1 MKFRFLGTGT
11 SVGVPQIGCKCKVCT
26 STDPRDKRRRCGA
39 YVRSGDAA
47 FLIDTPPEMRLACV
61 EYGIDKVDAIVLTH
75 AHMDHVAG
83 FDDVR
88 RFNTLNGTMVECDP
102 TDPGANGR
110 TCRCIGK
117 IMKCYAMRETEEQM
131 HRIFPYISTK
141 GGEHG
146 LYRPQI
152 EFDNAESFEIGSV
165 GSLGSLGSIRVERVR
180 VEHGFPC
187 CGYVIGPGGAGDLK
201 DSKNHKAP
209 WNSNDPKDPRDP
221 NDSKATND
229 PNDSKAPKDS
239 KDSNDPN
246 GPKDP
251 LSFGAELAYISDCH
265 ELPEA
270 TIERLR
276 GVDTLVLNCLRE
288 REHPTHLTVARALEY
303 VGRIAPRRT
312 YLIHMCHDFTHE
324 EWLAKL
330 PKGVEPAYDGLEIEV

>member
-1 MKFRFLGTGT
+1 MK
-11 SVGVPQIGCKCKVCT
+11 
-26 STDPRDKRRRCGA
+26 
-39 YVRSGDAA
+39 SGDAA

-61 EYGIDKVDAIVLTH
+61 EYGIDKVDAVVLTH

-102 TDPGANGR
+102 NAPGANGR
-110 TCRCIGK
+110 TCKCIGK
-117 IMKCYAMRETEEQM
+117 IMPCYAMPETEEAM

-152 EFDNAESFEIGSV
+152 EFRNEDVFEIGLV
-165 GSLGSLGSIRVERVR
+165 RVERVR

-187 CGYVIGPGGAGDLK
+187 CGYVMTR
-201 DSKNHKAP
+201 DSSSSRSSGESRA
-209 WNSNDPKDPRDP
+209 SSDAR
-221 NDSKATND
+221 SAR
-229 PNDSKAPKDS
+229 
-239 KDSNDPN
+239 
-246 GPKDP
+246 
-251 LSFGAELAYISDCH
+251 LAYVSDCH
-265 ELPEA
+265 EIPEA
-270 TIERLR
+270 SLAKLA

-288 REHPTHLTVARALEY
+288 REHPTHLKLSAALDYIEK
-303 VGRIAPRRT
+303 IAPRRA

>member
-1 MKFRFLGTGT
+1 MRFRFLGTGT
-11 SVGVPQIGCKCKVCT
+11 SVGVPQIGCTCKVCT

-61 EYGIDKVDAIVLTH
+61 EYGIDKVDAVVLTH

-88 RFNTLNGTMVECDP
+88 RFNTLNGTMVPCNP

-117 IMKCYAMRETEEQM
+117 ILKCYAMGETEEAM

-152 EFDNAESFEIGSV
+152 EFVNDDSFEI
-165 GSLGSLGSIRVERVR
+165 GSIRVERVA
-180 VEHGFPC
+180 VKHGFPC
-187 CGYVIGPGGAGDLK
+187 CGYVLEEVEKLK
-201 DSKNHKAP
+201 CGQVEKFRPA
-209 WNSNDPKDPRDP
+209 
-221 NDSKATND
+221 
-229 PNDSKAPKDS
+229 
-239 KDSNDPN
+239 
-246 GPKDP
+246 
-251 LSFGAELAYISDCH
+251 LAYISDCH
-265 ELPEA
+265 ELPEE
-270 TIERLR
+270 TIEKVK

-288 REHPTHLTVARALEY
+288 REHPTHLQLSSALEY
-303 VGRIAPRRT
+303 IGRIAPRRA

-324 EWLAKL
+324 EWLRKL
-330 PKGVEPAYDGLEIEV
+330 PKGVEPAYDGLEIQV

>member
-1 MKFRFLGTGT
+1 MGLKFRFLGTGT

-39 YVRSGDAA
+39 YVRSKDAA
-47 FLIDTPPEMRLACV
+47 FLIDTPPEMRLSCV
-61 EYGIDKVDAIVLTH
+61 EYGIDKVDAVVLTH

-88 RFNTLNGTMVECDP
+88 RFNTLNGTMVPCNP

-110 TCRCIGK
+110 TTRCIGK

-131 HRIFPYISTK
+131 HRIFPYISAK

-152 EFDNAESFEIGSV
+152 EFDSADTFEIGSV
-165 GSLGSLGSIRVERVR
+165 RVERVA

-187 CGYVIGPGGAGDLK
+187 CGYVIGAGGASSSS
-201 DSKNHKAP
+201 DSR
-209 WNSNDPKDPRDP
+209 SSRG
-221 NDSKATND
+221 S
-229 PNDSKAPKDS
+229 SGS
-239 KDSNDPN
+239 R
-246 GPKDP
+246 
-251 LSFGAELAYISDCH
+251 LAYISDCH
-265 ELPEA
+265 ELPEE
-270 TIERLR
+270 TVEKVR

-288 REHPTHLTVARALEY
+288 REHPTHLKLSAALEY
-303 VGRIAPRRT
+303 IGRIAPRRA

-324 EWLAKL
+324 EWLGKL

>member
-1 MKFRFLGTGT
+1 MTFRFLGTGT

-39 YVRSGDAA
+39 YVRSKDAA
-47 FLIDTPPEMRLACV
+47 FLIDTPPEMRLSCV
-61 EYGIDKVDAIVLTH
+61 EYGVDKVDAVVLTH

-88 RFNTLNGTMVECDP
+88 RFNTLNGTMVPCNP

-117 IMKCYAMRETEEQM
+117 IMKCHAMRETEEQM
-131 HRIFPYISTK
+131 HKIFPYISAK

-152 EFDNAESFEIGSV
+152 EFDNADEFEIGSV
-165 GSLGSLGSIRVERVR
+165 KVERVR

-187 CGYVIGPGGAGDLK
+187 CGYLIGAS
-201 DSKNHKAP
+201 DSRGSSASR
-209 WNSNDPKDPRDP
+209 NS
-221 NDSKATND
+221 SI
-229 PNDSKAPKDS
+229 
-239 KDSNDPN
+239 
-246 GPKDP
+246 
-251 LSFGAELAYISDCH
+251 AYISDCH
-265 ELPEA
+265 ELPEE
-270 TIERLR
+270 TVEKVR

-288 REHPTHLTVARALEY
+288 REHPTHLKLSAALEY
-303 VGRIAPRRT
+303 IGRIAPRRA

-324 EWLAKL
+324 EWLRKL

>member
-1 MKFRFLGTGT
+1 MTFKFLGTGT

-39 YVRSGDAA
+39 YVRSEDAA

-61 EYGIDKVDAIVLTH
+61 EYGISKVDAVVLTH

-88 RFNTLNGTMVECDP
+88 RFNTLNGTMVPCNP

-131 HRIFPYISTK
+131 HRIFPYISAK

-152 EFDNAESFEIGSV
+152 EFDNADSFEIGS
-165 GSLGSLGSIRVERVR
+165 IRVDRVR

-187 CGYVIGPGGAGDLK
+187 CGYVLEEVAGLQGCRV
-201 DSKNHKAP
+201 AE
-209 WNSNDPKDPRDP
+209 PRR
-221 NDSKATND
+221 A
-229 PNDSKAPKDS
+229 
-239 KDSNDPN
+239 
-246 GPKDP
+246 
-251 LSFGAELAYISDCH
+251 LAYISDCH
-265 ELPEA
+265 ELPEE
-270 TIERLR
+270 TIEKVK
-276 GVDTLVLNCLRE
+276 GVGTLVLNCLRE
-288 REHPTHLTVARALEY
+288 REHPTHLSLSAALDY
-303 VGRIAPRRT
+303 IGRIAPRRA

-324 EWLAKL
+324 EWLKKL
-330 PKGVEPAYDGLEIEV
+330 PKGVEPAYDGLEIHV

>member
-11 SVGVPQIGCKCKVCT
+11 SVGVPQIGCDCPVCT
-26 STDPRDKRRRCGA
+26 SADPRDKRRRCGA
-39 YVRSGDAA
+39 YVRSGEVG
-47 FLIDTPPEMRLACV
+47 FLIDTPPEMRLASV
-61 EYGIDKVDAIVLTH
+61 AYGIEKVEAIVLTH
-75 AHMDHVAG
+75 AHMDHAAG

-88 RFNTLNGTMVECDP
+88 RFNTLNGTMVPCNP

-117 IMKCYAMRETEEQM
+117 VMKCFAMKETEEQM
-131 HRIFPYISTK
+131 HRIFPYISAK

-152 EFDNAESFEIGSV
+152 EFDNADSFVIGDV
-165 GSLGSLGSIRVERVR
+165 KVERIA

-187 CGYVIGPGGAGDLK
+187 CGYV
-201 DSKNHKAP
+201 
-209 WNSNDPKDPRDP
+209 
-221 NDSKATND
+221 
-229 PNDSKAPKDS
+229 
-239 KDSNDPN
+239 
-246 GPKDP
+246 
-251 LSFGAELAYISDCH
+251 LSGRLAYVSDCH

-270 TIERLR
+270 TVEKLK

-288 REHPTHLTVARALEY
+288 REHPTHLSLQRALGY
-303 VGRIAPRRT
+303 VERIAPRRT

-330 PKGVEPAYDGLEIEV
+330 PKGVEPAYDGLEVEI

>member
-1 MKFRFLGTGT
+1 MRFRFLGTGT
-11 SVGVPQIGCKCKVCT
+11 SVGVPQIGCTCKVCT
-26 STDPRDKRRRCGA
+26 SADPRDRRRRCGA

-47 FLIDTPPEMRLACV
+47 FLVDTPPEMRLSCV
-61 EYGIDKVDAIVLTH
+61 EYGIDKVDAVVLTH

-88 RFNTLNGTMVECDP
+88 RFNTLNGTMVACNP

-131 HRIFPYISTK
+131 HRIFPYISAK

-152 EFDNAESFEIGSV
+152 EFDSADTFEIGSM
-165 GSLGSLGSIRVERVR
+165 RVERVA

-187 CGYVIGPGGAGDLK
+187 CGYVVGEDVRPETEDL
-201 DSKNHKAP
+201 
-209 WNSNDPKDPRDP
+209 
-221 NDSKATND
+221 
-229 PNDSKAPKDS
+229 
-239 KDSNDPN
+239 N
-246 GPKDP
+246 GVRTEDERRKTRR
-251 LSFGAELAYISDCH
+251 LAYISDCH
-265 ELPEA
+265 ELPEE
-270 TIERLR
+270 TVEKVR

-288 REHPTHLTVARALEY
+288 REHPTHLKLSAALAY
-303 VGRIAPRRT
+303 IGRIAPRRA

-324 EWLAKL
+324 EWLKKL
-330 PKGVEPAYDGLEIEV
+330 PKGVEPAYDGLEIEI

>member
-1 MKFRFLGTGT
+1 MRLRFLGTGT

-39 YVRSGDAA
+39 YVRSKDTA

-61 EYGIDKVDAIVLTH
+61 EYGIDKVDAVVLTH

-88 RFNTLNGTMVECDP
+88 RFNTLNGTMVPCNP

-131 HRIFPYISTK
+131 HRIFPYISAK

-152 EFDNAESFEIGSV
+152 EFDNADSFEIGSV
-165 GSLGSLGSIRVERVR
+165 RVERIA

-187 CGYVIGPGGAGDLK
+187 CGYVMGEVSELQ
-201 DSKNHKAP
+201 
-209 WNSNDPKDPRDP
+209 
-221 NDSKATND
+221 
-229 PNDSKAPKDS
+229 
-239 KDSNDPN
+239 
-246 GPKDP
+246 
-251 LSFGAELAYISDCH
+251 SFKVSGTGRVIAYVSDCH
-265 ELPEA
+265 EIPETSLA
-270 TIERLR
+270 MLK

-288 REHPTHLTVARALEY
+288 REHPTHLKLSAALEY
-303 VGRIAPRRT
+303 IGRIAPRRA

-324 EWLAKL
+324 EWLKKL
-330 PKGVEPAYDGLEIEV
+330 PKGVEPAYDGLELEV